1 MFMHILIPT
10 DGSKLSEAALRA
22 GMQLA
27 KEQDSQVTVL
37 YVMPDYAALMYSGEA
52 MMTYNTSDLNKDA
65 ERTADRV
72 LQEVQD
78 IARAEGVYCKTARV
92 MNASVHQAI

>member
-1 MFMHILIPT
+1 MFKHILIPT
-10 DGSKLSEAALRA
+10 DGSKLPAALRA

-78 IARAEGVYCKTARV
+78 IARAEGCIARLREP
-92 MNASVHQAI
+92 

>member
-1 MFMHILIPT
+1 MFKHILIPT
-10 DGSKLSEAALRA
+10 DGSKLPAALRA

-65 ERTADRV
+65 ERTADRCCRRCRT
-72 LQEVQD
+72 LPGP
-78 IARAEGVYCKTARV
+78 RGCTARLREP
-92 MNASVHQAI
+92 